1 MSGVEVH
8 GVMTDTRVG
17 YTILLQSLTPT
28 RYKIMPPQA
37 IRTMPTS
44 RELQVARQ
52 NSLQRCDSLVH
63 AVNGH
68 VDIFSFDAFDVLRL

>member
-1 MSGVEVH
+1 
-8 GVMTDTRVG
+8 
-17 YTILLQSLTPT
+17 
-28 RYKIMPPQA
+28 MPPQA